1 MKAVNILEQ
10 LRREPSNDILECV
23 DLIHPT
29 EIMHKFLFIHE
40 LTLVI
45 CCLRSPSSF
54 SVLIICPIGYAN
66 VTAAVLV
73 HILHIFCYY
82 LETRILG
89 CLSRHRE
96 HIVKELIT
104 TVITCLLDMLTRS
117 CDSCQ
122 QICHTFCYYR
132 VVCDPNLLNAL
143 SNAKPGA
150 GSSPI

>member
-1 MKAVNILEQ
+1 MYRCLTGTKSVEMI
-10 LRREPSNDILECV
+10 RPR
-23 DLIHPT
+23 PT
-29 EIMHKFLFIHE
+29 LHYGL
-40 LTLVI
+40 
-45 CCLRSPSSF
+45 
-54 SVLIICPIGYAN
+54 G
-66 VTAAVLV
+66 
-73 HILHIFCYY
+73 ILHIFCYY

-132 VVCDPNLLNAL
+132 VICDPNLLNAL

-150 GSSPI
+150 GSSPVCHRDGTDAHTSTASYCQCVDLD